1 MQPIEGV
8 DADKVTRWFE
18 QHVPG
23 TTPPLAF
30 ELIAGGRSNLTF
42 KVTDSSEPANTFALR
57 RPPVSHVL
65 PTAHDMGREYRIISA
80 LQDTPVPVAPSIGFC
95 DDADVNG
102 APFYVMGYVDG
113 HVLRDATTAEK
124 LLDEAGR
131 RRAGE
136 NLADVLAAIHAVDV
150 DAVGLGDLGR
160 KEGYIERQ
168 LKRWYGQFQQSA
180 ALQDRT
186 VPLVDEMHEFLSAR
200 IPPQGPAAIVHGD
213 YRLDNTML
221 DDNGDVAAVLDWEIC
236 TLGDPLADVGLL
248 MVYWAEPT
256 DQHTALGAAP
266 TMVPGFP
273 SREEMKA
280 RYAKASGRDISDLDF
295 YIAFGYWKLACI
307 LEGVYS
313 RYAAGAGGGDRTG
326 FEFFADQVQNLAEA
340 SKQAAGSI
348 S

>member
-1 MQPIEGV
+1 MQSIEGI
-8 DADKVTRWFE
+8 DAANVSAWFE
-18 QHVPG
+18 QNVPG
-23 TTPPLAF
+23 ATPPFAF

-42 KVTDSSEPANTFALR
+42 KVTDSAGNAYALR

-80 LQDTPVPVAPSIGFC
+80 LQDTPVPVAPSLGFT
-95 DDADVNG
+95 DDPAVNG
-102 APFYVMGYVDG
+102 APFYVMGYVEG
-113 HVLRDATTAEK
+113 HVLRDAPTAEK
-124 LLDEAGR
+124 AGDEAAR

-136 NLADVLAAIHAVDV
+136 HLADVLADIHAVDV
-150 DAVGLGDLGR
+150 DAVGLGELGR

-200 IPPQGPAAIVHGD
+200 IPEQGPAAIVHGD

-221 DDNGDVAAVLDWEIC
+221 DDKGNVVAVLDWEIC

-248 MVYWAEPT
+248 MVYWAEPG
-256 DQHTALGAAP
+256 DPHTALGAAP
-266 TMVPGFP
+266 TMVAGFP

-280 RYAKASGRDISDLDF
+280 RYAERSGRDISHLDF
-295 YIAFGYWKLACI
+295 YISFGYWKLACI

-313 RYAAGAGGGDRTG
+313 RYAAGAGGGDRSG
-326 FEFFADQVQNLAEA
+326 FEFFAEQVQMLAEA
-340 SKQAAGSI
+340 SKEAAGRL
-348 S
+348 

>member
-1 MQPIEGV
+1 MQSIEGI
-8 DADKVTRWFE
+8 DAASVTAWFE
-18 QHVPG
+18 QNVPG
-23 TTPPLAF
+23 ATPPLAF

-42 KVTDSSEPANTFALR
+42 KVTDAAGNAYALR

-80 LQDTPVPVAPSIGFC
+80 LQDTPVPVAPSLGFT
-95 DDADVNG
+95 DDPAVNG

-124 LLDEAGR
+124 VIDEAAR

-136 NLADVLAAIHAVDV
+136 HLADVLADIHAVDV
-150 DAVGLGDLGR
+150 DAVGLGELGR

-180 ALQDRT
+180 ALQERT
-186 VPLVDEMHEFLSAR
+186 VPLVDEMHDFLSAR
-200 IPPQGPAAIVHGD
+200 IPDQGPAAIVHGD

-221 DDNGDVAAVLDWEIC
+221 DDAGRVVAVLDWEIC

-248 MVYWAEPT
+248 MVYWAEPG
-256 DQHTALGAAP
+256 DRHTALGAAP
-266 TMVPGFP
+266 TTVAGFP

-280 RYAKASGRDISDLDF
+280 RYAERSGRDISQLDF
-295 YIAFGYWKLACI
+295 YISFGYWKLACI

-313 RYAAGAGGGDRTG
+313 RYAAGAGGGDRSG
-326 FEFFADQVQNLAEA
+326 FEFFAEQVQMLAEA
-340 SKQAAGSI
+340 SKEAAGRL
-348 S
+348 